1 MQPMQQ
7 RETGPVTFRTPSL
20 RCLAIELTNACN
32 LKCAKCW
39 SQSPSLYPA
48 RPKGCMTS
56 ELFYK
61 ILDEIKTHHKASE
74 MVVAPSYAGESM
86 LHPKFEEFV
95 LAMHAMGFREM
106 QIATN
111 GTCLNKHM
119 NKVLLK
125 AFDSIAIS
133 VHKQPGMGRVLLK
146 ARRLYAMRKG
156 EYPRMRLN
164 IVAEEFTQNDLN
176 MIAVKMRGYTD
187 GVKIISYISEDMKTA
202 QKKPSTWSVCTSM
215 SMYMAVLWNGE
226 TLPCCHI
233 LSPGNWTLGN
243 ADKTSLRRVFRG
255 NAYASLRAGNVTGTP
270 CEFCEVRG

>member
-1 MQPMQQ
+1 
-7 RETGPVTFRTPSL
+7 
-20 RCLAIELTNACN
+20 
-32 LKCAKCW
+32 
-39 SQSPSLYPA
+39 
-48 RPKGCMTS
+48 MTS

-61 ILDEIKTHHKASE
+61 ILDEIKTHHNPSE
-74 MVVAPSYAGESM
+74 MCVAPSYAGESM

-95 LAMHAMGFREM
+95 LAMHAMGFREV

-146 ARRLYAMRKG
+146 ARQLYAMRKG

-187 GVKIISYISEDMKTA
+187 GVKIITYISEDMKTA
-202 QKKPSTWSVCTSM
+202 QQKPSTWPVCMSM

-243 ADKTSLRRVFRG
+243 VEKTSLQAVFKGR
-255 NAYASLRAGNVTGTP
+255 AYAALRSGELAGTP
-270 CEFCEVRG
+270 CEGCEVRG